1 MKNNPFEN
9 TANAFALQSD
19 TELKKSHFIFSTMG
33 RQWLVDIGS
42 KLTMTALQWK
52 LPVKGLIKKTI
63 FSQFCGGTTVEECM
77 PVVERMYDKGVSSIL
92 DYSVEGKESEADFD
106 AVVQKKLSLIKGA
119 AVHEALPF
127 EVVKPTGIGR
137 FYIWQQITEGKTLTT
152 QEQEEWERIVA
163 RVDLLCKT
171 ANEYQVGILFDGEE
185 TWMQDAADSLIRDM
199 MLKYNKTQAIIVNT
213 VQCYRKDRLDYIT
226 ALYEDAKEN
235 NFIIGAKIVRGAYM
249 EKERERAAKMGYES
263 PICDDKP
270 ATDAMFNS
278 VMRFILDRLE
288 VIKLFIG
295 THNEQSTLEA
305 MQILKE
311 KGIPPSSK
319 DVWFGQLYGM
329 SDNLTYNLAA
339 LGHDVF
345 KILPFGPVADVM
357 PYLIRRAQENT
368 SVAGQ
373 MGRELALI
381 KKEMNRRGI

>member
-119 AVHEALPF
+119 AAHEALPF

-152 QEQEEWERIVA
+152 QEQQEWERIVA

-226 ALYEDAKEN
+226 ALYEDAREN
-235 NFIIGAKIVRGAYM
+235 NFIVGAKIVRGAYM

-305 MQILKE
+305 MQILEE

>member
-119 AVHEALPF
+119 AAHEALPF

-152 QEQEEWERIVA
+152 QEQQEWERIVA

-226 ALYEDAKEN
+226 ALYEDAREN
-235 NFIIGAKIVRGAYM
+235 NFIVGAKIVRGAYM